1 MALNLLIITSIGA
14 LISVFI
20 LQEDNW
26 SDYVLDYVKN
36 LKFKKEY
43 IIICI
48 LLKFS
53 AGFLL

>member
-1 MALNLLIITSIGA
+1 LNLLIITSIGA